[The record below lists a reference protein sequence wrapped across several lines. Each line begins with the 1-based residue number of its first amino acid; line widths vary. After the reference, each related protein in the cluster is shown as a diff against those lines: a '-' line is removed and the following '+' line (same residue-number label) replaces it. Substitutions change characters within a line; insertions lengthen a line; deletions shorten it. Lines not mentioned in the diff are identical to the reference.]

1 MDRETLTVILAQVLT
16 TNQKWQDEVER
27 NVLLQNTIEDLFN
40 DEVFH
45 VLLELGVFPKYRKT
59 NFPHYRAVELICA
72 CRELARQV
80 YEGSAGKSECDR
92 ELEEVTFKITGKWG
106 TGSELEASQPL
117 SEAISEAERMAEL
130 YKNDRQF
137 AARLDRFRVLVL
149 PLSIT
154 VDNNKSCQI
163 LILENIRPPR
173 SVWTRR
179 RR

>member
-45 VLLELGVFPKYRKT
+45 VLLERGVFPKYKNT
-59 NFPHYRAVELICA
+59 NFPHFRAVELICA

-80 YEGSAGKSECDR
+80 YEGSADKSECDR
-92 ELEEVTFKITGKWG
+92 ELEEVTFKINDNWG
-106 TGSELEASQPL
+106 TGKELDASQPVP
-117 SEAISEAERMAEL
+117 EAISEAERLAKL
-130 YKNDRQF
+130 YENDRQF

-149 PLSIT
+149 PISIT
-154 VDNNKSCQI
+154 VDDKISCQI

-173 SVWTRR
+173 NVWTRR

>member
-45 VLLELGVFPKYRKT
+45 VLLEHRVFPKYKKT
-59 NFPHYRAVELICA
+59 NFPHFRAVELICA

-80 YEGSAGKSECDR
+80 HEGSADKSECDR
-92 ELEEVTFKITGKWG
+92 ELE
-106 TGSELEASQPL
+106 L
-117 SEAISEAERMAEL
+117 SEAISEAERIAEL

-154 VDNNKSCQI
+154 VDDKRSCQI

-173 SVWTRR
+173 NVWTRR